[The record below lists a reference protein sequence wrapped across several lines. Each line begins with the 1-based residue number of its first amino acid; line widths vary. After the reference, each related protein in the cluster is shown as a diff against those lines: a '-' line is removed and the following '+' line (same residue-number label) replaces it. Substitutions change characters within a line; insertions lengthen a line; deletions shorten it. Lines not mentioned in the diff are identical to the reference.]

1 MSFASD
7 TVDLL
12 EAGNTLSPSTT
23 AHKNFLG
30 KLGLRKPSVLSI
42 SSVASS
48 TNSPNPTKRTVSPMQ
63 DEEKRKILKMLIS
76 PNAERKSSKELTE
89 FMSLADKTI
98 KAARSAENLCTNQ
111 VLRQESTHSLQVP
124 LTNMGRKVT
133 FSQVVDHLACSLS
146 DSSSLS
152 DISCGEEWRQTVSG
166 TTTTARRHRKM
177 YKPSRRARPR
187 RPSRGESSY
196 NGTSGSEERFE
207 SSLESIES
215 YNNFQLK
222 PLSGLA
228 LPTSQRNKIN
238 KISSADSLLSMIR
251 NLASSK
257 LNTSTPSSPQLSEAG
272 DFLSSGYPTPLS
284 TPDTPSGSLL
294 SIQHLGS
301 KTGGSQIMV
310 SVVSPGDSLDK
321 AQSDSQSQPEAPP
334 TITLEV
340 PSFNYGKCLSP
351 IREMPSPLPT
361 PCPSPLPT
369 PSISRS
375 QPAED
380 QSGVSECSS
389 SLSFGSSV
397 SRSSSLRKHINK
409 AKTVPQDKLDDKMK
423 DGTGKMQNSFNDS
436 YSLDSGE
443 GTFDPHDYCD
453 GGTSDF
459 SEISIPIPSFRSS
472 SSSSIDGLSLTKS
485 PVIPIILT
493 SLYDSS
499 ENLCKPTNS
508 VENTKTPRGKK
519 LVKQRKIPS
528 NIVIPQVSISFEDDS
543 KSQASSNSSSNNS
556 PLVSPS
562 GKVKKR
568 PPPLIIP
575 DSNFFNFKD
584 DVQSAP
590 VTVETFSDVREE
602 SEELKQTKAASLDK
616 NITLFKQ
623 KSVEEENLDNV
634 KIAEEKDKRTD
645 PGHFLG
651 GARVVKQAHVEDIE
665 DVEDVEDVESL
676 ESVNCLKSAKSYGDQ
691 GQETIWRQ
699 SGDIELISKERSAH
713 QDPPAVFVLQMDDK
727 SDDKSSWIE
736 MSEIPNNRE
745 GKKQERFK
753 LKDFKKSGKSWQSV
767 QLGSPPLK
775 KFESEF
781 GYKIGIESMRGNDKK
796 KLMNFEQPQSL
807 DGEAIAPMIKIT
819 PMSDLESDSDS
830 SVMHHHL
837 LPVMDYLNPFCL
849 QVPGSPHQVTV
860 STCTSDSNLS
870 SSGYSSISSPGGS
883 RRGSYHRICISES
896 EDMSTPTTQSKNFFG
911 APPFVRR
918 PSPLLKSP
926 SCDSESS
933 DQNPGATSPVRV
945 ARLGTRIDKRALFR
959 QYRTDSETTDDQIP
973 SEAPVTLTLPEIVV
987 DHCSNLTE
995 QESTESTKSSL
1006 HNSLDDGQED
1016 PSGSSSRSESPTLS
1030 DKNSVILSQTL
1041 GRYNHQPLDML
1052 YFRNTSG
1059 VATALTDSDSILDG
1073 VLSEVLPIP
1082 SAQTKKSSGAR
1093 REKKVYRKKLSRSNS
1108 PTYASDQG
1116 KESYP
1121 IQTSP
1126 KKSYSNKRRF
1136 RTSNKLEFRTSSSTE
1151 SLKSSR

>member
-7 TVDLL
+7 TADLL
-12 EAGNTLSPSTT
+12 EATNSVSLSPSTSG
-23 AHKNFLG
+23 HKHLLG

-48 TNSPNPTKRTVSPMQ
+48 SNSPNPTKRMVSPMQ

-76 PNAERKSSKELTE
+76 PNSEGKSSKDLTE
-89 FMSLADKTI
+89 LMSLADKTI
-98 KAARSAENLCTNQ
+98 KAARSAENLSTNSQ

-124 LTNMGRKVT
+124 LTSMAGRKVT

-152 DISCGEEWRQTVSG
+152 DISCGEEFRQTVSG
-166 TTTTARRHRKM
+166 TASTARRSRKM
-177 YKPSRRARPR
+177 YKPSRRSARPR
-187 RPSRGESSY
+187 RPSRGDSSY
-196 NGTSGSEERFE
+196 YGTSGSEERVE

-222 PLSGLA
+222 PLSGLG
-228 LPTSQRNKIN
+228 LSTHQRNKLN
-238 KISSADSLLSMIR
+238 KISSADSLLTMIR

-257 LNTSTPSSPQLSEAG
+257 LNASTPSSPQLSDNG
-272 DFLSSGYPTPLS
+272 DVLSSGYPTPLS
-284 TPDTPSGSLL
+284 TPDTPSGSFL
-294 SIQHLGS
+294 SIQHLGT
-301 KTGGSQIMV
+301 KTAGSQIMV
-310 SVVSPGDSLDK
+310 SVVSPGDTLDK
-321 AQSDSQSQPEAPP
+321 AQSDSQAATEGPP

-351 IREMPSPLPT
+351 IRELPSPLPT

-369 PSISRS
+369 PCTPRTS
-375 QPAED
+375 QTSPAVTQEE
-380 QSGVSECSS
+380 QFCVSECSS

-397 SRSSSLRKHINK
+397 SRSSSLRKLINK
-409 AKTVPQDKLDDKMK
+409 SKTVPHDKLEEKIR
-423 DGTGKMQNSFNDS
+423 DGTGKTASIFNDS

-472 SSSSIDGLSLTKS
+472 SSSSIDGSLSKS

-499 ENLCKPTNS
+499 ENLCKPTNTA
-508 VENTKTPRGKK
+508 ENTKSPRGKK

-543 KSQASSNSSSNNS
+543 RSQLSSNSSSNNS

-590 VTVETFSDVREE
+590 VSLAREE
-602 SEELKQTKAASLDK
+602 SEELKQIKAASLDK

-623 KSVEEENLDNV
+623 KSIEEET
-634 KIAEEKDKRTD
+634 ETD
-645 PGHFLG
+645 PDRGETTQEEHSGTIPFLG
-651 GARVVKQAHVEDIE
+651 GAGGRVVKQAHVEALDSP
-665 DVEDVEDVESL
+665 DY
-676 ESVNCLKSAKSYGDQ
+676 LKSEKTNQDLRQPSQSTDTNTSASDKTSQ
-691 GQETIWRQ
+691 QET
-699 SGDIELISKERSAH
+699 
-713 QDPPAVFVLQMDDK
+713 PAVFVLQTDDK
-727 SDDKSSWIE
+727 GSTSPWIE
-736 MSEIPNNRE
+736 MSEILSNKE
-745 GKKQERFK
+745 GKKQEKLK
-753 LKDFKKSGKSWQSV
+753 LKDLKKNGKSWQSV

-781 GYKIGIESMRGNDKK
+781 GYKIGLETMRGNAKK
-796 KLMNFEQPQSL
+796 KMMTFEQPRSL
-807 DGEAIAPMIKIT
+807 DGEGAAPMIKIT

-830 SVMHHHL
+830 SMLPHL
-837 LPVMDYLNPFCL
+837 HPVTDYLNPFCL

-883 RRGSYHRICISES
+883 RRGSYNRICISES
-896 EDMSTPTTQSKNFFG
+896 EDMSTPTTSSKNFFG
-911 APPFVRR
+911 ATPFVRR

-933 DQNPGATSPVRV
+933 DQNPGASSPVRV
-945 ARLGTRIDKRALFR
+945 VRLGTRIDKRALFR

-973 SEAPVTLTLPEIVV
+973 LTLPEIVV
-987 DHCSNLTE
+987 DHCANLTE
-995 QESTESTKSSL
+995 QESTESAKSSL
-1006 HNSLDDGQED
+1006 HNSLDGEE
-1016 PSGSSSRSESPTLS
+1016 PSCSSSRSDSPTLS

-1041 GRYNHQPLDML
+1041 G
-1052 YFRNTSG
+1052 
-1059 VATALTDSDSILDG
+1059 
-1073 VLSEVLPIP
+1073 
-1082 SAQTKKSSGAR
+1082 K
-1093 REKKVYRKKLSRSNS
+1093 
-1108 PTYASDQG
+1108 
-1116 KESYP
+1116 
-1121 IQTSP
+1121 
-1126 KKSYSNKRRF
+1126 
-1136 RTSNKLEFRTSSSTE
+1136 
-1151 SLKSSR
+1151 